1 MLSRMNCVLLRS
13 VPEGSTSDKYQEAF
27 DAAGVG
33 CVSLSP
39 IAFEFTN
46 LPALFSHISRPED
59 FSGLVFSSP
68 RTVESVSL
76 CLKHS
81 SAQEAW
87 NRELKEKWRQLPA
100 FSVGTSTGSRVRSLG
115 LEPVGED
122 SGNAENLVKIIISAV
137 KPGSK
142 PLLYPCGTMR
152 RETIPKTLEKE
163 GIDFTADVVYQT
175 IANTGLADQ
184 LMRYIKEK
192 GAPDCIVFF
201 SPSGVQYSKEVLEIH
216 KDELSNTKFL
226 AIGSTTQTAMEEK
239 GYLVA
244 GVADKPNPQALL
256 QAIQQC
262 LQEGRGQ

>member
-1 MLSRMNCVLLRS
+1 MASPTPTASRRAWLS
-13 VPEGSTSDKYQEAF
+13 VPIVRLYLLALLCSEA
-27 DAAGVG
+27 
-33 CVSLSP
+33 
-39 IAFEFTN
+39 T
-46 LPALFSHISRPED
+46 
-59 FSGLVFSSP
+59 
-68 RTVESVSL
+68 
-76 CLKHS
+76 
-81 SAQEAW
+81 W

-226 AIGSTTQTAMEEK
+226 AIGSTTQIAMEEK

-262 LQEGRGQ
+262 LQEGRDQ